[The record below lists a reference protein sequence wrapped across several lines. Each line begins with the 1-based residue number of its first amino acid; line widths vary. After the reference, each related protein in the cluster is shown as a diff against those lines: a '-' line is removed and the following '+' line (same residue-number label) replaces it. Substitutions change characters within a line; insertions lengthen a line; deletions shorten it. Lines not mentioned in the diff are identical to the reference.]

1 MILMTRSK
9 FLIAATSSGCGK
21 TTLSLGL
28 MRALTARGVTVQPFK
43 CGPDYIDTQFH
54 AAACGCT
61 SINLDTFMASE
72 NHVREIFRRYSDRAD
87 VSIVEGVMGMLDGF
101 DRMRGS
107 SADIARILDIPVVLL
122 VNAASTAYS
131 VAATIYGFTRF
142 VTGVRV
148 AGVIFNRVASESH
161 FSFLKDACADAGVEC
176 LGYMRRNDSLVTPS
190 RHLGLTLG
198 ARDDMERYIDNA
210 ANAVAE
216 GIDIDRLLEA
226 TAMECRPV
234 NDGECSR
241 SICPRLKVA
250 VARDEAFNF
259 IYEEN
264 IRSLLTSPHYD
275 VELAF
280 FSPLND
286 SRLPDADFV
295 YLPGG
300 YPELYADRLEDNESM
315 RQSIRQYAE
324 GGGRIYGECGGMIYL
339 GEEIDGKKMCG
350 VLPLTTTMKEARLT
364 LGYRTVAIDGIT
376 LRGHEF
382 HYSRIADDSRA
393 EKAQSQQTNVRGH
406 DVATPVY
413 RYKNVIAGYTHLYWA
428 ENDILKLFDL

>member
-28 MRALTARGVTVQPFK
+28 MRALTARGVMVQTFK

-54 AAACGCT
+54 AAACRQT

-72 NHVREIFRRYSDRAD
+72 NHVHEIFRRYSDRAE

-101 DRMRGS
+101 ERMKGS

-142 VTGVRV
+142 VPDVRV

-161 FSFLKDACADAGVEC
+161 FSFLKEACTDAGVEC
-176 LGYMRRNDSLVTPS
+176 LGYIRHNDSLVTPS

-210 ANAVAE
+210 AKAVTE
-216 GIDIDRLLEA
+216 GIDIDRLLET
-226 TAMECRPV
+226 TAIECLPGI
-234 NDGECSR
+234 DASCSR
-241 SICPRLKVA
+241 MKLPRLRVA

-259 IYEEN
+259 MYEEN
-264 IRSLLTSPHYD
+264 IRSLLTSPRYD
-275 VELAF
+275 VELTY

-286 SRLPDADFV
+286 SRLPDADFI

-300 YPELYADRLEDNESM
+300 YPELYADRLESNESM
-315 RQSIRQYAE
+315 RQSVRQYAD
-324 GGGRIYGECGGMIYL
+324 GGGRMLGECGGMIYL

-350 VLPLTTTMKEARLT
+350 VIPLKTTMKDARLT
-364 LGYRTVAIDGIT
+364 LGYRTVELDGLK

-382 HYSRIADDSRA
+382 HYSKIADDSQA
-393 EKAQSQQTNVRGH
+393 EKMPSRQTNVRGRE
-406 DVATPVY
+406 VTTPVY